1 MTLTE
6 ATLRFIAEH
15 RRDDVRVLALQAGKY
30 PDVDMPT
37 ALTQIAGRQTAETK
51 IPTWAA
57 TEGILYP
64 PHLSMEQCSSE
75 VTARYK
81 ASVVSGYNSP
91 CHSLADL
98 TGGFGID
105 FSFLAPHFG
114 QTTYVERQ
122 EVLCQAAHHNFPL
135 LGLSAARVIH
145 TDGVDYL
152 RQMPAVDWLYLDPAR
167 RDGHGGKTVAIA
179 DCEPDVTALETL
191 LLEKAVHVLVKLS
204 PMLDLAQAL
213 HTLKHVVA
221 AHVVSVAGEC
231 KELLLVLARGE
242 VPQADDVPIRC
253 VNLSTT
259 DDAFT
264 FTRHEEQEASCRYAD
279 APRAYLY
286 EPNAS
291 LLKAG
296 AFRSLSYIYKVEKLH
311 TNSHLYT
318 SDEALPYFP
327 GRMFRIDGWCGFGK
341 HEVKELLDGIR
352 KANLTIRNF
361 PATVAELRKRL
372 KLGEGG
378 ETYLFATTLNDGR
391 KILLRCSKT

>member
-15 RRDDVRVLALQAGKY
+15 RRDDVRALALQAGKY
-30 PDVDMPT
+30 PDVDLPT

-51 IPTWAA
+51 VPTWAT
-57 TEGILYP
+57 TESILYP

-75 VTARYK
+75 VTAHYK
-81 ASVVSGYNSP
+81 VSVVNGYDGS
-91 CHSLADL
+91 CQSLADL

-114 QTTYVERQ
+114 QATYVERQ
-122 EVLCQAAHHNFPL
+122 EVLCEAARHNFPL
-135 LGLSAARVIH
+135 LGLSTARVIH
-145 TDGVDYL
+145 ADGVDYL

-167 RDGHGGKTVAIA
+167 RDGHGGKTIAIS
-179 DCEPDVTALETL
+179 DCEPDVAALEPL
-191 LLEKAVHVLVKLS
+191 LLEKATRVLVKLS
-204 PMLDLAQAL
+204 PMLDLTQAL
-213 HTLKHVVA
+213 HTLKHVTA

-231 KELLLVLARGE
+231 KELLLVLTNDTS
-242 VPQADDVPIRC
+242 PQTEYVPIHC
-253 VNLSTT
+253 INLPNVTK
-259 DDAFT
+259 FT
-264 FTRHEEQEASCRYAD
+264 FTRHEEQEAPCRYAD
-279 APRAYLY
+279 APRTYLY

-318 SDEALPYFP
+318 SDEALPCFP
-327 GRMFRIDGWCGFGK
+327 GRMLRIDSWCGFGK
-341 HEVKELLDGIR
+341 REMKELLDGIR

-372 KLGEGG
+372 KLAEGG

-391 KILLRCSKT
+391 KVLLRCSKP

>member
-1 MTLTE
+1 
-6 ATLRFIAEH
+6 
-15 RRDDVRVLALQAGKY
+15 
-30 PDVDMPT
+30 
-37 ALTQIAGRQTAETK
+37 
-51 IPTWAA
+51 
-57 TEGILYP
+57 
-64 PHLSMEQCSSE
+64 MEQCSSE
-75 VTARYK
+75 VTAYYK

-152 RQMPAVDWLYLDPAR
+152 RQMPDVDWLYLDPAR

-264 FTRHEEQEASCRYAD
+264 FTRYKEQKASCQRLA
-279 APRAYLY
+279 AEGRRLPKPFLY
-286 EPNAS
+286 
-291 LLKAG
+291 
-296 AFRSLSYIYKVEKLH
+296 I
-311 TNSHLYT
+311 
-318 SDEALPYFP
+318 
-327 GRMFRIDGWCGFGK
+327 
-341 HEVKELLDGIR
+341 
-352 KANLTIRNF
+352 
-361 PATVAELRKRL
+361 
-372 KLGEGG
+372 
-378 ETYLFATTLNDGR
+378 
-391 KILLRCSKT
+391 

>member
-15 RRDDVRVLALQAGKY
+15 RSDDVRALALQASKY

-75 VTARYK
+75 VTAYYK

-145 TDGVDYL
+145 TL
-152 RQMPAVDWLYLDPAR
+152 LPTANQM
-167 RDGHGGKTVAIA
+167 
-179 DCEPDVTALETL
+179 
-191 LLEKAVHVLVKLS
+191 
-204 PMLDLAQAL
+204 
-213 HTLKHVVA
+213 
-221 AHVVSVAGEC
+221 
-231 KELLLVLARGE
+231 
-242 VPQADDVPIRC
+242 
-253 VNLSTT
+253 
-259 DDAFT
+259 
-264 FTRHEEQEASCRYAD
+264 
-279 APRAYLY
+279 
-286 EPNAS
+286 
-291 LLKAG
+291 
-296 AFRSLSYIYKVEKLH
+296 
-311 TNSHLYT
+311 
-318 SDEALPYFP
+318 
-327 GRMFRIDGWCGFGK
+327 
-341 HEVKELLDGIR
+341 
-352 KANLTIRNF
+352 
-361 PATVAELRKRL
+361 
-372 KLGEGG
+372 
-378 ETYLFATTLNDGR
+378 
-391 KILLRCSKT
+391 

>member
-91 CHSLADL
+91 YHSLADL

-105 FSFLAPHFG
+105 FSFLAPHFR
-114 QTTYVERQ
+114 QATYVERQ
-122 EVLCQAAHHNFPL
+122 KVLCQAARHNFPL
-135 LGLSAARVIH
+135 LGLSATHVIH
-145 TDGVDYL
+145 ADGVDYL

-167 RDGHGGKTVAIA
+167 RNGHGGKTVAIA

-242 VPQADDVPIRC
+242 APQADDVPIRC

-264 FTRHEEQEASCRYAD
+264 FTRHEEQEASCHYAD

-327 GRMFRIDGWCGFGK
+327 GRMFRIDGWRGFGK
-341 HEVKELLDGIR
+341 HEVKELLNDIR

-361 PATVAELRKRL
+361 PTTVAELRKRL

>member
-15 RRDDVRVLALQAGKY
+15 RRDDVRALALQAGKY

-75 VTARYK
+75 VTAHYK
-81 ASVVSGYNSP
+81 ASVVSGYDGP

-122 EVLCQAAHHNFPL
+122 EVLCQTARHNFPL

-145 TDGVDYL
+145 TNGVDYL
-152 RQMPAVDWLYLDPAR
+152 RQMPDVDWLYLDPAR
-167 RDGHGGKTVAIA
+167 RDEHGGKTVAIA

-279 APRAYLY
+279 APRSYLY

-296 AFRSLSYIYKVEKLH
+296 AFRSLSYIYNIEKLH

-318 SDEALPYFP
+318 SDEALPCFP
-327 GRMFRIDGWCGFGK
+327 GRMFRIDSWCGFGK

-361 PATVAELRKRL
+361 PATVAEVRKRL

>member
-81 ASVVSGYNSP
+81 ASVVSGYDGP

-114 QTTYVERQ
+114 QATYVERQ
-122 EVLCQAAHHNFPL
+122 EVLCQATRHNFPL

-145 TDGVDYL
+145 TDGVNYL

-167 RDGHGGKTVAIA
+167 RNGHGGKTVAIA

-204 PMLDLAQAL
+204 PMLDLWFPWQANA
-213 HTLKHVVA
+213 KSCCWYWNVA
-221 AHVVSVAGEC
+221 KPHRRTTYPSVASTSQLPTMPSPSPAM
-231 KELLLVLARGE
+231 KNRRPPAAMPTLPA
-242 VPQADDVPIRC
+242 PTSTSPTPRC
-253 VNLSTT
+253 
-259 DDAFT
+259 
-264 FTRHEEQEASCRYAD
+264 
-279 APRAYLY
+279 
-286 EPNAS
+286 
-291 LLKAG
+291 
-296 AFRSLSYIYKVEKLH
+296 
-311 TNSHLYT
+311 
-318 SDEALPYFP
+318 
-327 GRMFRIDGWCGFGK
+327 
-341 HEVKELLDGIR
+341 
-352 KANLTIRNF
+352 
-361 PATVAELRKRL
+361 
-372 KLGEGG
+372 
-378 ETYLFATTLNDGR
+378 
-391 KILLRCSKT
+391 